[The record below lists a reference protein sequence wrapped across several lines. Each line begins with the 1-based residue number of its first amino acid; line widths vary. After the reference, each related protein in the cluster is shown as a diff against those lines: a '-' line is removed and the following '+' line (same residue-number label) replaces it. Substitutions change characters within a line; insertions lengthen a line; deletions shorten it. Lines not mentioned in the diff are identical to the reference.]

1 MNEYS
6 WDSIFSTKLYKPT
19 QVLIRNYIDKIINS
33 SDSNISCGIYQISD
47 FGDYQRLVLTPSD
60 IGVYLEIMQ
69 MCIDY
74 KFIIQHT
81 NIKTF
86 ETTILFRRVTN
97 LCED

>member
-6 WDSIFSTKLYKPT
+6 WGNIFSTKLYKPT

-33 SDSNISCGIYQISD
+33 SDSNVSCGLYQISD
-47 FGDYQRLVLTPSD
+47 FGEYQRMVLTPSD
-60 IGVYLEIMQ
+60 FSVYLEILQ

-74 KFIIQHT
+74 KIIIQHT
-81 NIKTF
+81 NIKTL
-86 ETTILFRRVTN
+86 ETTILFRRCTN

>member
-1 MNEYS
+1 MIHLFNS
-6 WDSIFSTKLYKPT
+6 KLYTPT

-33 SDSNISCGIYQISD
+33 SDSNISCGIYPTSD

-60 IGVYLEIMQ
+60 FSVYLEILQ

-74 KFIIQHT
+74 KIIIQHT
-81 NIKTF
+81 NIKTL

-97 LCED
+97 LCAD